1 MNRNNWKKLD
11 YTDEQAEELERLSML
26 CSTGNVDAHVADKI
40 LRETMRKYELEKENK
55 SMSNKELL
63 GKSLKEQFTEASES
77 FAKWISASTSIMET
91 IKSVKAGFEAIEELD
106 DSLVEMQKVTEM
118 TTDELKD
125 KSCADVIIID
135 LKNVGIDVSLW
146 KGDVKPV
153 KAILSVNMFEKTT
166 CEVLD
171 DIAANWN
178 SLETVGDFNVNLAIG
193 NMVLLMED
201 GTFRMNQ

>member
-1 MNRNNWKKLD
+1 MSKDDWKELD

-26 CSTGNVDAHVADKI
+26 GSTGNVDAHVADKI
-40 LRETMRKYELEKENK
+40 LRETMKKYELEKENK

>member
-1 MNRNNWKKLD
+1 MSKDDWKELD

-26 CSTGNVDAHVADKI
+26 GSTGKVDAHVADKI
-40 LRETMRKYELEKENK
+40 LRETMKKYELEKENK

-63 GKSLKEQFTEASES
+63 GNSLKEQFTEASES

-91 IKSVKAGFEAIEELD
+91 IKSVKAGFEAIKELD

>member
-1 MNRNNWKKLD
+1 MIKNDWKKLG
-11 YTDEQAEELERLSML
+11 YTDEESEELVRLSML
-26 CSTGNVDAHVADKI
+26 GGAGDIDAHVADKI
-40 LRETMRKYELEKENK
+40 LRETMKKYELEKENK

>member
-1 MNRNNWKKLD
+1 
-11 YTDEQAEELERLSML
+11 
-26 CSTGNVDAHVADKI
+26 
-40 LRETMRKYELEKENK
+40 
-55 SMSNKELL
+55 MSNKALL
-63 GKSLKEQFTEASES
+63 GKSLKEQLTEASES
-77 FAKWISASTSIMET
+77 FSKWISASTSIMET
-91 IKSVKAGFEAIEELD
+91 IKSVKDGIEVIEELD
-106 DSLVEMQKVTEM
+106 DSLVEMQKVAEM
-118 TTDELKD
+118 TVDELQN
-125 KSCADVIIID
+125 KSCADVIVVD
-135 LKNVGIDVSLW
+135 LKNAGIDVSQW

-178 SLETVGDFNVNLAIG
+178 SLETVGDFNVNLTIG

>member
-1 MNRNNWKKLD
+1 
-11 YTDEQAEELERLSML
+11 
-26 CSTGNVDAHVADKI
+26 
-40 LRETMRKYELEKENK
+40 
-55 SMSNKELL
+55 MSNKELL

-91 IKSVKAGFEAIEELD
+91 IKSIKTGIETIEELD

>member
-1 MNRNNWKKLD
+1 
-11 YTDEQAEELERLSML
+11 
-26 CSTGNVDAHVADKI
+26 
-40 LRETMRKYELEKENK
+40 
-55 SMSNKELL
+55 MSNKELL

-77 FAKWISASTSIMET
+77 FAKWISASTSIMNT
-91 IKSVKAGFEAIEELD
+91 FKGVRACIEEIDKLD
-106 DSLVEMQKVTEM
+106 NSMVELTKVSDM
-118 TTDELKD
+118 TVDELKE
-125 KSCADVIIID
+125 KSCADVIIVD
-135 LKNVGIDVSLW
+135 LKNAGIDVSRW
-146 KGDVKPV
+146 EGNVKPV

>member
-1 MNRNNWKKLD
+1 MSKDDWKELD

-26 CSTGNVDAHVADKI
+26 GSTGNVDAHVADKI
-40 LRETMRKYELEKENK
+40 LRETMKKYELEKENK

-125 KSCADVIIID
+125 KSCVDVIIID